1 MADVLQFIRRKSTE
15 IVVGTAAIVA
25 ILLTPWPYMW
35 EGDVLYKWAAAAT
48 ILSII
53 GSPALYFMKM
63 NEKGRELKDIS
74 KDENRRA
81 SHNLYLELGDTL
93 DTLNGKESVWESAD
107 GSYRFVNK
115 FLNDGIYDGL
125 VYSAKLGFLRAD
137 LQQQAQGV
145 FRQIKLHN
153 QYLRDILK
161 LQNTGN
167 ADLSRHYEI
176 LETYETLLKEDIPK
190 LRIELKK
197 AGWD

>member
-1 MADVLQFIRRKSTE
+1 MVKKAC
-15 IVVGTAAIVA
+15 
-25 ILLTPWPYMW
+25 
-35 EGDVLYKWAAAAT
+35 
-48 ILSII
+48 
-53 GSPALYFMKM
+53 GSQQT
-63 NEKGRELKDIS
+63 D
-74 KDENRRA
+74 
-81 SHNLYLELGDTL
+81 H
-93 DTLNGKESVWESAD
+93 
-107 GSYRFVNK
+107 RFVNK

-125 VYSAKLGFLRAD
+125 VYSAKLDFLRAD